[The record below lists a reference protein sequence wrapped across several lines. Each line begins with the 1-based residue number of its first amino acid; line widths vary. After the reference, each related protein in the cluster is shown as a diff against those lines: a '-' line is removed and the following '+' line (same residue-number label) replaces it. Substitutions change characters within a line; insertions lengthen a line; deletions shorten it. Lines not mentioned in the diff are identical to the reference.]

1 MRPRSFNVDT
11 ALGTA
16 SNTDQNVVS
25 GMGDIE
31 LGVDGRAAYKRFS
44 VISLLEYQRI
54 GRDPGVGRK
63 DPSKAPARG
72 NGTLP
77 IDLEDIMVR
86 ARPLITREDVLID
99 VPLRRIPMGRQQ
111 PYMQMPDITVTRPV
125 ERDLSDSSWRQ
136 RQHR

>member
-1 MRPRSFNVDT
+1 
-11 ALGTA
+11 
-16 SNTDQNVVS
+16 
-25 GMGDIE
+25 MGDIE
-31 LGVDGRAAYKRFS
+31 LVVDGRAAYKRFS